1 MTRSSVREALSP
13 PVGTTVPALRIAD
26 IGVRLGEQVI
36 LDSVRLD
43 VVAGAWVAL
52 IGPNGAGKTTVL
64 RASSALCPLTA
75 GRVELLGND
84 VTTMTPSRRALSM
97 AYVPQDPLIPA
108 GITVHDYVL
117 LGRNPHIPFFGVE
130 NAHDL
135 EVVSD
140 VLERL
145 ELDRFRVRAVD
156 TLSGGERRR
165 VVLARALAQEAPVL
179 LLDEPTS
186 GLDLGH
192 AQEVLDLV
200 DGLRADSGITVLSAI
215 HDLTMASQY
224 AESLVMLD
232 EGRVVARGTA
242 TEVLTEHR
250 LALHYRA
257 RVTITPGAHG
267 ARGVVVSP
275 TRSRARQ

>member
-1 MTRSSVREALSP
+1 MKRSLRELSSP
-13 PVGTTVPALRIAD
+13 TIGGTGPALRVAD
-26 IGVRLGEQVI
+26 ISVRLGDHLV
-36 LDSVRLD
+36 LDSVELEVER
-43 VVAGAWVAL
+43 GAWVAL

-75 GRVELLGND
+75 GRIELLGTD
-84 VTTMTPSRRALSM
+84 VTTLTPSKRALSM

-108 GITVHDYVL
+108 GITVEDYVL
-117 LGRNPHIPFFGVE
+117 LGRNPHIGFFSVE
-130 NAHDL
+130 GPHDM
-135 EVVSD
+135 EVVSR
-140 VLERL
+140 VLHRL
-145 ELDRFRVRAVD
+145 ELDEFRARPVE

-200 DGLRADSGITVLSAI
+200 DRLRVDSRITVLSAI

-232 EGRVVARGTA
+232 QGRVVARGTPS
-242 TEVLTEHR
+242 EVLTERR

-257 RVTITPGAHG
+257 RVTITAAPNG

-275 TRSRARQ
+275 ARRRRD